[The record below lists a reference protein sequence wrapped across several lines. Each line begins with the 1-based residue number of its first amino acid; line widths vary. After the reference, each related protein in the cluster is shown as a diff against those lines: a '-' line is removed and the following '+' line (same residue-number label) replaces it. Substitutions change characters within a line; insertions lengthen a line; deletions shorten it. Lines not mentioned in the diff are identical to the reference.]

1 MTAPTPGDPDRGGR
15 PLVSVVIA
23 THERPDLLLRCVT
36 ALVAQEF
43 DRSAYEVIVVDDGSA
58 EGARRATEA
67 ALARLADGT
76 HGAGNATTAVAARAS
91 NPTARPIV
99 RYVYRPRNAGP
110 AAARNV
116 GWRMARGAVIAFTD
130 DDTVPLADWLR
141 EGLAAL
147 GRGFDAVGGRIE
159 VPLPD
164 VPTDYELDAAGL
176 EQAVF
181 ATANC
186 FVRRPYLEATGG
198 FDERFRSAW
207 REDTDL
213 HFSLQARGARMGMAP
228 AARVVH
234 PVRPAHWG
242 VSLAQQRKVM
252 FDALLY
258 KKFPQWYR
266 AYVRRTPPWTYYAIV
281 AAGTWSLAAAAQG
294 NARATLAGLA
304 VWIALAVRF
313 ALRRLARTSRNPSH
327 VAEMAWTSLW
337 IPWLSVYWRLRGA
350 MRFRVW
356 FV

>member
-1 MTAPTPGDPDRGGR
+1 MDGPRGADRTAAARAQEPGLP
-15 PLVSVVIA
+15 VSVVIA
-23 THERPDLLLRCVT
+23 THERPALLLRCVE
-36 ALVAQEF
+36 ALLAQDLAPAE
-43 DRSAYEVIVVDDGSA
+43 YEVIVVDDGSSRA
-58 EGARRATEA
+58 ADAATREGLA
-67 ALARLADGT
+67 ALARGDG
-76 HGAGNATTAVAARAS
+76 APR
-91 NPTARPIV
+91 IE
-99 RYVYRPRNAGP
+99 YVHRPRNAGP
-110 AAARNV
+110 AATRNA
-116 GWRMARGAVIAFTD
+116 GWRRARGEVIAFTD
-130 DDTVPLADWLR
+130 DDTVPRPDWLR
-141 EGLAAL
+141 QGLAAL
-147 GRGFDAVGGRIE
+147 ARGYDAVGGRIE
-159 VPLPD
+159 VPLPA

-186 FVRRPYLEATGG
+186 FVRTAALAATGG

-213 HFSLQARGARMGMAP
+213 HFTLQAHGAQLGAAP

-234 PVRPAHWG
+234 PVRPAGWG

-258 KKFPQWYR
+258 KKFPAWYR
-266 AYVRRTPPWTYYAIV
+266 LHVRHTPPWAYYVMV
-281 AAGTWSLAAAAQG
+281 AAGLSSLAAVMQGMPRAA
-294 NARATLAGLA
+294 LAGA
-304 VWIALAVRF
+304 GVWLALAVRF
-313 ALRRLARTSRNPSH
+313 ALRRLARTSRAPRH